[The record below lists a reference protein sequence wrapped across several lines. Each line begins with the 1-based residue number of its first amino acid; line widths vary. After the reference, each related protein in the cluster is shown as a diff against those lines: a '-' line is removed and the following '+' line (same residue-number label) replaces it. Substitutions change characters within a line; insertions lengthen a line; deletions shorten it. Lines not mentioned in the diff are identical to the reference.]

1 MQAFFDSFMAQ
12 FLNPANLPGH
22 FAYVLLIISM
32 LMRKMIWLRVFAIA
46 AGAFSAIYY
55 TTLGDWVSCVWE
67 STFALV
73 NLAQLLVLFI
83 ENRRGKFS
91 SEEQQF
97 IDIAL
102 HGLERAH
109 ARKLMKLGKWAE
121 IGEGEVLI
129 NEDSTPTHLYF
140 IVNGTARVVRH
151 ERPVGL
157 VGPGDFLGEM
167 SYLTG
172 KHATATVSVLTPMR
186 CLTFERN
193 ALRAHLER
201 NPEVRHAMEGGFNR
215 NLVDKLVKT
224 NTEGLPGLAAL
235 SEAEAPPRGEP
246 I

>member
-1 MQAFFDSFMAQ
+1 MQTFFDSFVTA
-12 FLNPANLPGH
+12 FLDPANLPGH
-22 FAYVLLIISM
+22 FAYVLLIVSM
-32 LMRKMIWLRVFAIA
+32 LMRRMVWLRIFAIA

-55 TTLGDWVSCVWE
+55 TTLGDWVSCFWE
-67 STFALV
+67 SLFSLV
-73 NLAQLLVLFI
+73 NAAQLLILFI
-83 ENRRGKFS
+83 ENRRGKFT
-91 SEEQQF
+91 SEEQTF

-109 ARKLMKLGKWAE
+109 ARRLVKLGKWVE
-121 IGEGEVLI
+121 VGEDEVLI
-129 NEDSTPTHLYF
+129 VEDSTPTHLYF
-140 IVNGTARVVRH
+140 IVNGTARVTRH
-151 ERPVGL
+151 QRPVGL

-186 CLTFERN
+186 CLTFEREV
-193 ALRAHLER
+193 LRAHLER

-215 NLVDKLVKT
+215 NLVEKLVKT

-235 SEAEAPPRGEP
+235 TQAEEPPPGEP